1 MRQIKK
7 GNGQTSE
14 RNRNHISRSYS
25 DKIFDIVNLFVM
37 LVLLVIFVWP
47 LWFVVIASFSNP
59 NEVWMGNVVLWPKGF
74 TLISYETLLEYERI
88 WVGYGNTL
96 FYTVVGT
103 LVNLVM
109 TVCGAY
115 PLSRKDFIPRHFFMF
130 LFMLTMYFGGG
141 LIPTYLVVSGLGLV
155 DTRWAMII
163 PGAVSIY
170 NIIITR
176 TYFMNSIP
184 PSLQEAATLDGAN
197 SFQYLMRVVLPLSK
211 PIMAVIGL
219 YYAVGHWND
228 FYTAL
233 IYLYKEDLMPLQSFL
248 RDMLMSTKL
257 TLNNLSGMDTATVEL
272 KTHLAQTL
280 KYSVIIV
287 STVPVLCIY
296 PFIQKYFVKGV
307 MVGSVKG

>member
-1 MRQIKK
+1 MREKK
-7 GNGQTSE
+7 MHVKN
-14 RNRNHISRSYS
+14 SYS
-25 DKIFDIVNLFVM
+25 DKIFDGVNVAVM
-37 LVLLVIFVWP
+37 IFLLIIFVWP
-47 LWFVVIASFSNP
+47 LWFVVIASVSNP
-59 NEVWMGNVVLWPKGF
+59 NEVWNGNVILLPKGF
-74 TLISYETLLEYERI
+74 TLMAYEELMKYKMI
-88 WVGYGNTL
+88 WTGYRNTI

-103 LVNLVM
+103 LVNLVV
-109 TVCGAY
+109 TICAAY
-115 PLSRKDFIPRHFFMF
+115 PLSRKDFMPRNFFMF
-130 LFMLTMYFGGG
+130 LFMLTMYFSGG
-141 LIPTYLVVSGLGLV
+141 LIPTYLVVNKVGLV
-155 DTRWAMII
+155 NSPWAMII
-163 PGAVSIY
+163 PGACSIY
-170 NIIITR
+170 NVIITR
-176 TYFMNSIP
+176 TYFINSIP
-184 PSLQEAATLDGAN
+184 STLQDAAELDGAN

-233 IYLYKEDLMPLQSFL
+233 IYLYKEELMPLQSFL

-257 TLNNLSGMDTATVEL
+257 TLNNLSGLDTATVEL